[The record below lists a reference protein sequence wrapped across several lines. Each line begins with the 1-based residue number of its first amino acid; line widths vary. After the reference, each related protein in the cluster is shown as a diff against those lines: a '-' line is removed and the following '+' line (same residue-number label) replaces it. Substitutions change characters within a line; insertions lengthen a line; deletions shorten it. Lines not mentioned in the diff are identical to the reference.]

1 MQAFPKTDCYPII
14 SGELYHPPLYHQIN
28 QKQNNMKTSNF
39 IKSIIFGMI
48 MLVSSI
54 QLFAQTKKPSLT
66 VLNIDTK
73 GFSIDAQQ
81 MGNLVRLEMEKL
93 DKYDVT
99 DRYDISYLI
108 EKNQLNVN
116 NCYGKICLVE
126 IGEKVNSDY
135 MFTGSVEAY
144 PSNAIITFRLI
155 NVKEKTIEKTFVME
169 FQNFPEEIQSM
180 VTVSIKKM
188 YGLPVDE
195 ELVNHL
201 TKKNDFENTI
211 NNPNRNIVNLSGPR
225 FGYTYS
231 FGKDADILRAAE
243 LDGGFEAFP
252 AMFQF
257 GYQFEKQ
264 YLNEGNFQALFEF
277 IPMITGIDQQMFI
290 PSLTFL
296 NGFRNNN
303 SGWEIAIGPS
313 ISTTTKLKGADYN
326 GKFYSESDQDALGI
340 KNLEIKNRLDSRG
353 NFALTSALIIAVGKT
368 IKSGKMN
375 IPLNFYAT
383 IPTKDGFRIGLSV
396 GYNSKRR

>member
-1 MQAFPKTDCYPII
+1 
-14 SGELYHPPLYHQIN
+14 
-28 QKQNNMKTSNF
+28 MKTSNF

-81 MGNLVRLEMEKL
+81 MGNLVRLEMERL

-99 DRYDISYLI
+99 DRYDINYLI

-135 MFTGSVEAY
+135 MFTGSVETY
-144 PSNAIITFRLI
+144 PGNAIITFRLI
-155 NVKEKTIEKTFVME
+155 NVKEKTIEKTHVME
-169 FQNFPEEIQSM
+169 FMNFPEEIQSM
-180 VTVSIKKM
+180 VSISIKKM

-195 ELVNHL
+195 ELLNHL

-211 NNPNRNIVNLSGPR
+211 NNPNKNIVNLSGPR

-243 LDGGFEAFP
+243 LDGGFEAYP

-326 GKFYSESDQDALGI
+326 GKFYSESDLNALGI

-353 NFALTSALIIAVGKT
+353 NFALTSALVIAVGKT

>member
-1 MQAFPKTDCYPII
+1 MQAFPKTACYPII
-14 SGELYHPPLYHQIN
+14 SGELYHPPLYHQIK
-28 QKQNNMKTSNF
+28 QKTIMKSFN
-39 IKSIIFGMI
+39 ILKSILFGLLL
-48 MLVSSI
+48 LVS
-54 QLFAQTKKPSLT
+54 QVNAFAQTKKPTLT

-73 GFSIDAQQ
+73 GFSLDAVQ
-81 MGNLVRLEMEKL
+81 MGNLVRLEMERL

-99 DRYDISYLI
+99 DKYDINYLI

-126 IGEKVNSDY
+126 IGEKVNSDF
-135 MFTGSVEAY
+135 MFTGNVETY
-144 PSNAIITFRLI
+144 PGNTIFTFRLI
-155 NVKEKTIEKTFVME
+155 NVKEKTIEKTHVME
-169 FQNFPEEIQSM
+169 FLNFPEEIQSM
-180 VTVSIKKM
+180 VSIAIKKM
-188 YGLPVDE
+188 YGLPVNE
-195 ELVNHL
+195 ELLIHL

-211 NNPNRNIVNLSGPR
+211 NNPNKNIVNLSGPR

-243 LDGGFEAFP
+243 LDGGFEAYP

-326 GKFYSESDQDALGI
+326 GKFYSESDLDALGI

-353 NFALTSALIIAVGKT
+353 NFALTSALVIALGKT